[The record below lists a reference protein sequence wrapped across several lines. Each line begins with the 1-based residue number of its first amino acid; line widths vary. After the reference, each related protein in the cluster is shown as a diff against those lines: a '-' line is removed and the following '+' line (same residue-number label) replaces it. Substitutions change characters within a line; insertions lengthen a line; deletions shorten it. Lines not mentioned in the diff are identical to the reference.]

1 MPVDSLRR
9 TSSLPPWVECFRVEP
24 PGGGVISPTGRPAMN
39 QAQKDLL
46 ALIQIS
52 ELLRESGMDWCVDAP
67 EIVLEVATIVRATGR
82 VVEPKDG

>member
-1 MPVDSLRR
+1 
-9 TSSLPPWVECFRVEP
+9 
-24 PGGGVISPTGRPAMN
+24 MN